1 MPREKWKIVH
11 NTHETIIDEKLFERV
26 QRKLSITK
34 KTRRKKL
41 DWLLKGLVYCK
52 ECGSQMILKVEYT
65 DLGTIKSIVNIKS

>member
-1 MPREKWKIVH
+1 MNMINKIYKTVKKIVSYK
-11 NTHETIIDEKLFERV
+11 NLQFFLV
-26 QRKLSITK
+26 RK
-34 KTRRKKL
+34 RKKF